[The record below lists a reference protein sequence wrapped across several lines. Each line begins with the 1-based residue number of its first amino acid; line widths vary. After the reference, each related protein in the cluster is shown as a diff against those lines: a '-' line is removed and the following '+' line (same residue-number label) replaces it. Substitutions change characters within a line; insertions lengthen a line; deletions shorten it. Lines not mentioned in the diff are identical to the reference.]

1 MSKLFDWRNTSM
13 NLPPAAPRR
22 HRHTRAINCE
32 GYQRED
38 GLWDIE
44 ARIVDTKPFGYR
56 EPFRGLRQPGEAVHD
71 MALRLTIDNDMVVRD
86 IEVAM
91 LSVPYAPCASALPA
105 FKGLIGRK
113 IGAGWRRAVKE
124 CVGGVKGCTHL
135 RELLLP
141 AATVAFQTLGSWP
154 EDGQPVPTPDPDY
167 ATERPHFVDDCK
179 AWASDGEIVATLYP
193 HFHRKTG

>member
-1 MSKLFDWRNTSM
+1 M
-13 NLPPAAPRR
+13 NLPPPAPRR
-22 HRHTRAINCE
+22 HRHTRSISCE

-44 ARIVDTKPFGYR
+44 ARIVDTKPFRYK
-56 EPFRGLRQPGEAVHD
+56 EQFRGLREPGEPVHD

-91 LSVPYAPCASALPA
+91 LSFPYAPCNSVVPA
-105 FKGLIGRK
+105 FKALIGRK
-113 IGAGWRRAVKE
+113 IGAGWRRAVQD

-141 AATVAFQTLGSWP
+141 VATVAFQTLGGWR
-154 EDGQPVPTPDPDY
+154 EDGEPVSRPDPDHK
-167 ATERPHFVDDCK
+167 TKRPHFLDGCK

>member
-1 MSKLFDWRNTSM
+1 M
-13 NLPPAAPRR
+13 NLPSPAPRR
-22 HRHTRAINCE
+22 HKHKRNISCE

-44 ARIVDTKPFGYR
+44 ARIVDTKPFRYR
-56 EPFRGLRQPGEAVHD
+56 EEFRGLREADEPVHD

-91 LSVPYAPCASALPA
+91 HSVPYALCTSVVPA
-105 FKGLIGRK
+105 FKALIGRK
-113 IGAGWRRAVKE
+113 IGAGWRRAVQD

-141 AATVAFQTLGSWP
+141 AATVAFQTLGGWP
-154 EDGQPVPTPDPDY
+154 EEGQAVPTPNPDDN
-167 ATERPHFVDDCK
+167 TERPHFVDGCK
-179 AWASDGEIVATLYP
+179 AWAADGEIVATLYP
-193 HFHRKTG
+193 HFHRKLG

>member
-1 MSKLFDWRNTSM
+1 M
-13 NLPPAAPRR
+13 NLPPPAPRR
-22 HRHTRAINCE
+22 RKHTRCISCE

-44 ARIVDTKPFGYR
+44 ARIVDTKTFRYR
-56 EPFRGLRQPGEAVHD
+56 EPFRGLREPGEAVHD

-91 LSVPYAPCASALPA
+91 LSVPYAHCTSALPA

-113 IGAGWRRAVKE
+113 IGAGWRRAVKD

-154 EDGQPVPTPDPDY
+154 EEGRPVAPPDPDY
-167 ATERPHFVDDCK
+167 KTERPHFVDDCK
-179 AWASDGEIVATLYP
+179 AWAADGEIVATLYP
-193 HFHRKTG
+193 HFHRKPG

>member
-1 MSKLFDWRNTSM
+1 M
-13 NLPPAAPRR
+13 NLPPPAPRR
-22 HRHTRAINCE
+22 HKHMRGISCE

-44 ARIVDTKPFGYR
+44 ARIVDTKPFSYR
-56 EPFRGLRQPGEAVHD
+56 EPFRGLRTPGEAVHD
-71 MALRLTIDNDMVVRD
+71 MALRLTIDDDMVVRD
-86 IEVAM
+86 IQVAM
-91 LSVPYAPCASALPA
+91 FSVPYAPCNSALPA

-113 IGAGWRRAVKE
+113 IGAGWRRAVQE

-154 EDGQPVPTPDPDY
+154 EDGQPVPQPDPDY
-167 ATERPHFVDDCK
+167 QAARPHFVDGCK
-179 AWASDGEIVATLYP
+179 AWATDGEVVAELFP
-193 HFHRKTG
+193 QFHRKAG

>member
-1 MSKLFDWRNTSM
+1 M
-13 NLPPAAPRR
+13 NLSPPAPRR
-22 HRHTRAINCE
+22 HKHTRSISCE

-44 ARIVDTKPFGYR
+44 ARIVDTKPFAYR
-56 EPFRGLRQPGEAVHD
+56 EPFRGLRAPGEPVHD
-71 MALRLTIDNDMVVRD
+71 MALRLTIDDHMVVRD
-86 IEVAM
+86 IAVAM
-91 LSVPYAPCASALPA
+91 LAVPYGPCSSALPA

-113 IGAGWRRAVKE
+113 IGAGWRRAVQE

-154 EDGQPVPTPDPDY
+154 EDGQPAPEPDPDY
-167 ATERPHFVDDCK
+167 QTERPHFVDGCK
-179 AWASDGEIVATLYP
+179 AWATDGEVVAQLYP
-193 HFHRKTG
+193 QFHRKRG

>member
-1 MSKLFDWRNTSM
+1 M
-13 NLPPAAPRR
+13 NLPPPAPRR
-22 HRHTRAINCE
+22 HRHTRTISCE

-44 ARIVDTKPFGYR
+44 ARIVDTKTFRYR
-56 EPFRGLRQPGEAVHD
+56 EPFRGLRELGDPVHD
-71 MALRLTIDNDMVVRD
+71 MAVRLTIDNDMVVRE

-91 LSVPYAPCASALPA
+91 LAVPYAPCTSVVPA

-113 IGAGWRRAVKE
+113 IGAGWRRAVQE
-124 CVGGVKGCTHL
+124 CVGGVKGCTHV

-154 EDGQPVPTPDPDY
+154 EEGQSVQPPDPDF
-167 ATERPHFVDDCK
+167 TSERPHFVDGCK
-179 AWASDGEIVATLYP
+179 AWAADGEVVAKLYP
-193 HFHRKTG
+193 QFHRKPG

>member
-1 MSKLFDWRNTSM
+1 MS
-13 NLPPAAPRR
+13 LPPPAPRR
-22 HRHTRAINCE
+22 HRHTRAISCE

-44 ARIVDTKPFGYR
+44 ARIVDTKPFRYH
-56 EPFRGLRQPGEAVHD
+56 EPFRGLREPGQAVHD
-71 MALRLTIDNDMVVRD
+71 MALRLTIDNKMVVRD

-91 LSVPYAPCASALPA
+91 FEVPYAPCNGALPA
-105 FKGLIGRK
+105 FKRLIGRK
-113 IGAGWRRAVKE
+113 IGAGWRRAVQE

-154 EDGQPVPTPDPDY
+154 EDGQPVPKPDPDY
-167 ATERPHFVDDCK
+167 QTERPHFVDGCK

-193 HFHRKTG
+193 HFHRKSG

>member
-1 MSKLFDWRNTSM
+1 M
-13 NLPPAAPRR
+13 NLLPPAPRSHKHAR
-22 HRHTRAINCE
+22 SISCE

-44 ARIVDTKPFGYR
+44 ARIVDTKTFSYR
-56 EPFRGLRQPGEAVHD
+56 EAFRGLREPGEAVHD

-86 IEVAM
+86 IEVAT
-91 LSVPYAPCASALPA
+91 LSAPYAPCFAVAPA
-105 FKGLIGRK
+105 FKELIGKK
-113 IGAGWRRAVKE
+113 IGAGWRHAVQA

-154 EDGQPVPTPDPDY
+154 EDGQPVAPRAPEDK
-167 ATERPHFVDDCK
+167 AERPYFIDGCK
-179 AWASDGEIVATLYP
+179 AWAADGEIVAAIYP
-193 HFHRKTG
+193 AFQRKPD